1 MAFLAPR
8 VTTPQQPKAAAPA
21 PRVDAGEMKAK
32 EQARQVSARFG
43 QEDTLLTLGRTRQRQ
58 QVATMLG
65 RSAPQS
71 AGATGSMG
79 Y

>member
-1 MAFLAPR
+1 MGFLAPK
-8 VTTPQQPKAAAPA
+8 VATPQAPKPAAPA

-32 EQARQVSARFG
+32 EQARQVAARFG

-58 QVATMLG
+58 QVSTMLG
-65 RSAPQS
+65 RSAPQTS
-71 AGATGSMG
+71 GSMG

>member
-1 MAFLAPR
+1 MFGA
-8 VTTPQQPKAAAPA
+8 PKAPPPPKPTPVA

-32 EQARQVSARFG
+32 EEARRIGQRFG

-58 QVATMLG
+58 QTATMLG
-65 RSAPQS
+65 RSAPQT